1 MVLFRSIELVCDWSA
16 ERVIDIEEVNVTL
29 LETLVDEDA
38 LIGSVDVCDVE
49 NEIDVDRE
57 RVSVWDGETL
67 SVADRVAVL
76 VSDLLLVDVKLLD
89 RLLVGLG
96 DAVSVLVFGT
106 EDDFVF
112 VWDQLAERD
121 NVHDR
126 NAVNEVVDETVAL
139 EVREVLGNSVSD
151 CDFVAVRE
159 SLRLDV
165 FVRDLLKDS
174 DKDEVGAVVRD
185 NESLADGE

>member
-1 MVLFRSIELVCDWSA
+1 VVLFRSIELVCDWSA